1 VSAHDRLKALD
12 ITPTIDAERAYEA
25 GKADADET
33 LRDEL
38 HDAHERLERF
48 GRALV
53 EIHLIAGR
61 TR

>member
-1 VSAHDRLKALD
+1 MSSHDRLKALG

-38 HDAHERLERF
+38 HDAQECLERF

-53 EIHLIAGR
+53 EIHLITQR